1 MKLNQIFIAALAAAL
16 ASGSAAAADVTV
28 YGVVDLGVGVART
41 SGSNADGT
49 AVPTTTSASMNSGM
63 RNSSRFGIKG
73 GETIGEYKVGF
84 ILESQFKADDG
95 AYQSAGRLWERE
107 SSISVAGPFGK
118 VTAGHLGLLKGV
130 IGSTALMN
138 SYRVNPF
145 GSNTSKFSGGFKAYT
160 TGTAWYA
167 DNAIVY
173 STPKMNGVDLHF
185 QYSNAFS
192 GQEGETWNKKARY
205 YAGAVRYM
213 NGPLLLQAIA
223 DTTNLGS
230 ESGGAAAAQT
240 DKKSRDPMSLN
251 LAAAYDFGVVKPY
264 VIAEVF
270 KDSPLNNVGGWITT
284 KAGEAYDGAGGTLVL
299 QAPAF
304 GGKVKVGGGYMKA
317 ELSDE
322 SNGRKSDIRRYG
334 LSAGFDYVLTKRTH
348 LYSNVG
354 YVDQKEE
361 TAAGTNR
368 RKGSEVILGTVHFF

>member
-1 MKLNQIFIAALAAAL
+1 MKLNRILLAAVSAAV
-16 ASGSAAAADVTV
+16 ASGSALAADVSV

-41 SGSNADGT
+41 SGSNADGS
-49 AVPTTTSASMNSGM
+49 AVATTTQASMNSGM

-73 GETIGEYKVGF
+73 GETIGDYKVGF

-95 AYQSAGRLWERE
+95 TYQSAGRLWERE

-145 GSNTSKFSGGFKAYT
+145 GSNTSKFSGGFKAFT

-192 GQEGETWNKKARY
+192 GQEGETYNKKARY
-205 YAGAVRYM
+205 FAGAVRYM

-230 ESGGAAAAQT
+230 ESGAASAAQT

-251 LAAAYDFGVVKPY
+251 LAAAYDFGIVKPY
-264 VIAEVF
+264 AIFEVF

-284 KAGEAYDGAGGTLVL
+284 KAGEAYDGAGGTFVL

-334 LSAGFDYVLTKRTH
+334 LSAGFDYVLSKRTH

-361 TAAGTNR
+361 AANGTNR

>member
-1 MKLNQIFIAALAAAL
+1 MKLNRILVAAVAAAVASSSALAA
-16 ASGSAAAADVTV
+16 DVSV

-41 SGSNADGT
+41 SGSNADGS
-49 AVPTTTSASMNSGM
+49 AVATTTQASMNSGM

-73 GETIGEYKVGF
+73 GETIGDYKVGF

-95 AYQSAGRLWERE
+95 TYQSAGRLWERE

-145 GSNTSKFSGGFKAYT
+145 GSNTSKFSGGFKAFT

-192 GQEGETWNKKARY
+192 GQEGETYNKKARY
-205 YAGAVRYM
+205 FAGAVRYM
-213 NGPLLLQAIA
+213 VGPLLLQAIA

-230 ESGGAAAAQT
+230 ESGAASAAQT

-264 VIAEVF
+264 AIFEVF
-270 KDSPLNNVGGWITT
+270 KDSPLNSVGGWITT
-284 KAGEAYDGAGGTLVL
+284 KAGEAYDGAGGTFVL

-304 GGKVKVGGGYMKA
+304 GGKVKVGGGFMKA

-334 LSAGFDYVLTKRTH
+334 LSAGFDYVLSKRTH

-361 TAAGTNR
+361 AANGTNR
-368 RKGSEVILGTVHFF
+368 RKGSEVILGTVHYF

>member
-1 MKLNQIFIAALAAAL
+1 MKLNRILLAAVSAAI
-16 ASGSAAAADVTV
+16 ASGSALAADVSV

-41 SGSNADGT
+41 SGSNADGSVV
-49 AVPTTTSASMNSGM
+49 ATTTQASMNSGM

-73 GETIGEYKVGF
+73 GETIGDYKVGF

-95 AYQSAGRLWERE
+95 TYQSAGRLWERE

-145 GSNTSKFSGGFKAYT
+145 GSNTSKFSGGFKAFT

-192 GQEGETWNKKARY
+192 GQEGETYNKKARY
-205 YAGAVRYM
+205 FAGAVRYM
-213 NGPLLLQAIA
+213 AGPLLLQAIA

-230 ESGGAAAAQT
+230 ESGAASAAQT

-264 VIAEVF
+264 AIFEVF

-284 KAGEAYDGAGGTLVL
+284 KAGEAYDGAGGTFVL

-317 ELSDE
+317 ELADE

-334 LSAGFDYVLTKRTH
+334 LSAGFDYVLSKRTH

-361 TAAGTNR
+361 AANGTNR

>member
-1 MKLNQIFIAALAAAL
+1 MKLNRIFLAAVSAAL
-16 ASGSAAAADVTV
+16 ASSSALAADVSV

-41 SGSNADGT
+41 SGSNADGS

-73 GETIGEYKVGF
+73 GETLGEYKVGF

-95 AYQSAGRLWERE
+95 TYQSAGRLWERE
-107 SSISVAGPFGK
+107 SSVSVAGPFGK
-118 VTAGHLGLLKGV
+118 VSAGHLGLLKGV

-173 STPKMNGVDLHF
+173 STPKMHGVDLHF

-192 GQEGETWNKKARY
+192 GQEGATYNKKARY
-205 YAGAVRYM
+205 FAGAVRYM
-213 NGPLLLQAIA
+213 NGPMLLQAIA

-230 ESGGAAAAQT
+230 EAGGASAAQT

-251 LAAAYDFGVVKPY
+251 IAAAYDFGVVKPY
-264 VIAEVF
+264 AIVEVF
-270 KDSPLNNVGGWITT
+270 KDSPLNNVGGWVTT
-284 KAGEAYDGAGGTLVL
+284 KAGEAYDGAGGTFVL
-299 QAPAF
+299 QAPAL

-317 ELSDE
+317 SLSDE
-322 SNGRKSDIRRYG
+322 SHGRKSDIRRYG

-354 YVDQKEE
+354 YIDQKEE
-361 TAAGTNR
+361 AANGTNR

>member
-1 MKLNQIFIAALAAAL
+1 MKLNRILLAAVSAAV
-16 ASGSAAAADVTV
+16 ASGSALAADVSV

-41 SGSNADGT
+41 SGSNADGS
-49 AVPTTTSASMNSGM
+49 AVATTTQASMNSGM

-73 GETIGEYKVGF
+73 GETIGDYKVGF

-95 AYQSAGRLWERE
+95 TYQSAGRLWERE

-145 GSNTSKFSGGFKAYT
+145 GSNTSKFSGGFKAFT

-173 STPKMNGVDLHF
+173 SSPKMNGVDLHF

-192 GQEGETWNKKARY
+192 GQEGETYNKKARY
-205 YAGAVRYM
+205 FAGAVRYM

-230 ESGGAAAAQT
+230 ESGAASAAQT

-251 LAAAYDFGVVKPY
+251 LAAAYDFGIVKPY
-264 VIAEVF
+264 AIFEVF

-284 KAGEAYDGAGGTLVL
+284 KAGEAYDGAGGTFVL

-334 LSAGFDYVLTKRTH
+334 LSAGFDYVLSKRTH

-361 TAAGTNR
+361 AANGTNR